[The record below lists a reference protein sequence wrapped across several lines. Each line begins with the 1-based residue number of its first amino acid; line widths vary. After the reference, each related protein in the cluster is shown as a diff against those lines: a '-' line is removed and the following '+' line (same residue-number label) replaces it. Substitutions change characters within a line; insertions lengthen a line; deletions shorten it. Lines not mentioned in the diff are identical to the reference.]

1 MTTTRHIT
9 TNRRRT
15 TNTTLPALLL
25 CWLLACCPRLSL
37 GFSASKTTRN
47 NSNRNSNN
55 HNEIYGIPDSGWSS
69 PHWKWGEATGTG
81 QECAVLCRR
90 QYRTP
95 ESRRDLIANL
105 VMTKEAIRGGTTTTA
120 NNADDEVV
128 SEAAA
133 AAAAAAAQRSPANFE
148 EVKLIL
154 ALAWQKGLQNGHG
167 GGGGGELRPYGE
179 ILDAMVQAERYENK
193 AVAGSGPGRDDD
205 DDDDKDNSLLL
216 VQDMQKRYFFLTPEV
231 DDKIRMNLLLYD
243 GDEDWD
249 WIRRRCSGLVL
260 RALDFEENGL

>member
-1 MTTTRHIT
+1 MTTTRHTT

-15 TNTTLPALLL
+15 TSIALPVLLL
-25 CWLLACCPRLSL
+25 CGLLACWPRLSL
-37 GFSASKTTRN
+37 GFSASKTTS
-47 NSNRNSNN
+47 NSSNSNN
-55 HNEIYGIPDSGWSS
+55 HKEIYGIPDSGWSS

-81 QECAVLCRR
+81 HACAVLCRR

-105 VMTKEAIRGGTTTTA
+105 VMTKEEIRGGTTTTT
-120 NNADDEVV
+120 ADDDVV
-128 SEAAA
+128 SE

-154 ALAWQKGLQNGHG
+154 ALAWQKALQNGHGG

-193 AVAGSGPGRDDD
+193 AVAGSGPERDDD
-205 DDDDKDNSLLL
+205 DDDKNNSLLL

-243 GDEDWD
+243 GEEDWD

-260 RALDFEENGL
+260 RALDFEANGL

>member
-1 MTTTRHIT
+1 MTTARQ
-9 TNRRRT
+9 RRRT
-15 TNTTLPALLL
+15 IITALSALLL

-37 GFSASKTTRN
+37 GFSASKTT
-47 NSNRNSNN
+47 SNSNN
-55 HNEIYGIPDSGWSS
+55 HNRHEIYGIPDSGWSS

-81 QECAVLCRR
+81 HACAVLCRR

-105 VMTKEAIRGGTTTTA
+105 VMTKEEIRGGTTTTA
-120 NNADDEVV
+120 DNADDEKVV

-133 AAAAAAAQRSPANFE
+133 AAQRSPVNFE

-193 AVAGSGPGRDDD
+193 AVAGSGPGPGRDDD
-205 DDDDKDNSLLL
+205 DDDNDDDKDNSLLL

-243 GDEDWD
+243 GEEDWD

-260 RALDFEENGL
+260 RALDFEDNGL

>member
-15 TNTTLPALLL
+15 INTALPALLL
-25 CWLLACCPRLSL
+25 CGLLACGPRLSL
-37 GFSASKTTRN
+37 GFSASKTT
-47 NSNRNSNN
+47 SNN
-55 HNEIYGIPDSGWSS
+55 RKEIYGIPASGWSS
-69 PHWKWGEATGTG
+69 LHWKWGEATGTG
-81 QECAVLCRR
+81 HACAVLCRR

-105 VMTKEAIRGGTTTTA
+105 VMTKEEIRGGTTTTA
-120 NNADDEVV
+120 DNADDEKVV

-133 AAAAAAAQRSPANFE
+133 AAQRSPVNFE

-167 GGGGGELRPYGE
+167 GGGGELRPYGE
-179 ILDAMVQAERYENK
+179 ILDAMVQAERYKKK
-193 AVAGSGPGRDDD
+193 AVAGPGCDDD
-205 DDDDKDNSLLL
+205 DDNDKDNSLLL

-260 RALDFEENGL
+260 RALDFEANGL

>member
-1 MTTTRHIT
+1 
-9 TNRRRT
+9 
-15 TNTTLPALLL
+15 
-25 CWLLACCPRLSL
+25 
-37 GFSASKTTRN
+37 
-47 NSNRNSNN
+47 
-55 HNEIYGIPDSGWSS
+55 
-69 PHWKWGEATGTG
+69 
-81 QECAVLCRR
+81 VLCRR

-120 NNADDEVV
+120 DN
-128 SEAAA
+128 
-133 AAAAAAAQRSPANFE
+133 AQRSPANFE

-154 ALAWQKGLQNGHG
+154 ALAWQKGLHNGHG

-193 AVAGSGPGRDDD
+193 AVAGSGPGRDDDDDDD